1 MSHRRSVATC
11 RPLAPTLSRE
21 GRGGVGSLPLS
32 PRGRGRGPARSDGRV
47 RGRRG
52 PPGGEDA
59 GMKTD
64 KAINIEDLRR
74 MAKRR
79 LPRLCFDFIEGGL
92 EDELGL
98 ARNERAFDR
107 HQLVPRYL
115 VDVAQCDQRANL
127 SAPFYAQPFGIAPT
141 ALPRLLPP
149 SPHFMPSSSPPSP
162 P

>member
-11 RPLAPTLSRE
+11 RPLTPTLSRE

-47 RGRRG
+47 RGHRG

-64 KAINIEDLRR
+64 KAINIDDLRR

-107 HQLVPRYL
+107 HQIVPRYL
-115 VDVAQCDQRANL
+115 VDVSQCEQSVGLFGRTYPL
-127 SAPFYAQPFGIAPT
+127 PFGIAPT
-141 ALPRLLPP
+141 GPP
-149 SPHFMPSSSPPSP
+149 GPFPPG
-162 P
+162 